1 MSNDTLK
8 AIFHLNLM
16 LNETN
21 WEKQGKADISSQP
34 TVQTRIRTRVDQQAV
49 AEAGGA
55 QTDKLNEIS
64 YRMQCSRE
72 IIFCIVIK
80 NILLC
85 KYM

>member
-1 MSNDTLK
+1 M
-8 AIFHLNLM
+8 
-16 LNETN
+16 
-21 WEKQGKADISSQP
+21 KQQSGKF
-34 TVQTRIRTRVDQQAV
+34 QTSIRTRVNQQAI

-55 QTDKLNEIS
+55 QIAKLNEIS
-64 YRMQCSRE
+64 YQMQCSRE